1 MAASLNADEREAL
14 IREYERGPLLLRTA
28 WESVPAEARQWRPAP
43 DKWSSHEVVIH
54 CADSETYA
62 ATRIRLVA
70 AEKDPLIVA
79 YDQDAWARVYNYHGQ
94 SADQALRTIEAVR
107 AGTLAILR
115 ALSEADWSREGRHTE
130 TGRYTA
136 CDWLRSYGPHLTN
149 HAKQIERNHAAFRGS
164 TALNQRS

>member
-1 MAASLNADEREAL
+1 MKASLNAEERRAL
-14 IREYERGPLLLRTA
+14 INEYDRGPRVLRAA
-28 WESVPAEARQWRPAP
+28 WETIPADIRQWRPAA

-79 YDQDAWARVYNYHGQ
+79 YDQDAWAQVYNYHSQ
-94 SADQALRTIEAVR
+94 STDHALRTIEAVR
-107 AGTLAILR
+107 SGTLAILNS
-115 ALSEADWSREGRHTE
+115 LSEADWWKEGRHTE

-149 HAKQIERNHAAFRGS
+149 HAKQIERNLAAFR
-164 TALNQRS
+164 AA